1 MSKRKDVLIL
11 RTYEV
16 HWLNHPKYALSM
28 QYVAED
34 LMFDSIAT
42 SRKSFSTVDDLGYD
56 ETYLYNELDLAIEI
70 QEAIIKNIESVTHPN
85 DNEARFFYEDG
96 MPDYNDT
103 MDYKKIETI
112 LNRRRLSIG
121 F

>member
-56 ETYLYNELDLAIEI
+56 EACLIK
-70 QEAIIKNIESVTHPN
+70 EASGSYVMIVRSN
-85 DNEARFFYEDG
+85 DMRIPID
-96 MPDYNDT
+96 
-103 MDYKKIETI
+103 
-112 LNRRRLSIG
+112 
-121 F
+121 

>member
-34 LMFDSIAT
+34 LLFDSIAT
-42 SRKSFSTVDDLGYD
+42 SRKSFSVVDDLDYD
-56 ETYLYNELDLAIEI
+56 DACLIKETNGNYVMIVR
-70 QEAIIKNIESVTHPN
+70 SN
-85 DNEARFFYEDG
+85 DMRIPID
-96 MPDYNDT
+96 
-103 MDYKKIETI
+103 
-112 LNRRRLSIG
+112 
-121 F
+121 

>member
-16 HWLNHPKYALSM
+16 HWLNHSQYALSM

-42 SRKSFSTVDDLGYD
+42 SRKAFSVVDDLDYS
-56 ETYLYNELDLAIEI
+56 
-70 QEAIIKNIESVTHPN
+70 EACLIKESSGSYVMIIRSN
-85 DNEARFFYEDG
+85 DMRIPID
-96 MPDYNDT
+96 
-103 MDYKKIETI
+103 
-112 LNRRRLSIG
+112 
-121 F
+121 